1 MTKTKLASHLASAVS
16 KLPRIA
22 ALLFVCCAPVAAQP
36 EPEFFD
42 RPYVYGQWEIGR
54 KTDES
59 KLRYCVDPRDGEW
72 QVAAAIGEAIANALL
87 LEPVEIVVE
96 SDFETEDITRVY
108 RHLLEQCSLYMG
120 FKLLPE
126 GYDPWSMPTRGFY
139 DAKYAFVTDDPNIKS
154 LQDLAPKQIIGA
166 ALGTTGH
173 VRLANYNNAQTSE
186 RRWRIFPIGTNP
198 LALDAVLSGSVDVA
212 LVWEPSLW
220 ALQQADDKYKAL
232 SVLSSAPLPETSLPV
247 GALMLSNETFLR
259 NSIDEAVAT
268 LVSDGTIDA
277 ILAEFKFPGQGSR

>member
-1 MTKTKLASHLASAVS
+1 VNKTKLASHLASAAS
-16 KLPRIA
+16 KFRHVAFLLLA
-22 ALLFVCCAPVAAQP
+22 ASAPVAAQP

-72 QVAAAIGEAIANALL
+72 QVAAAIGEAIANTLL
-87 LEPVEIVVE
+87 LEPVEIVVQ
-96 SDFETEDITRVY
+96 SDFEIEDITRVY
-108 RHLLEQCSLYMG
+108 SYLLEHCSLYMG

-139 DAKYAFVTDDPNIKS
+139 DAKYAYVTVDPSLNN

-166 ALGTTGH
+166 ALGSTAH
-173 VRLANYNNAQTSE
+173 VRLANYNNAQSVD
-186 RRWRIFPIGTNP
+186 RRWRIFPIGTNL

-212 LVWEPSLW
+212 LVWEPALW
-220 ALQQADDKYKAL
+220 ALQQSDEKYSGLKI
-232 SVLSSAPLPETSLPV
+232 LSSAPLPETTLPV

-259 NSIDEAVAT
+259 NSIDEAIVA

-277 ILAEFKFPGQGSR
+277 ILAEFNFPGQGSR